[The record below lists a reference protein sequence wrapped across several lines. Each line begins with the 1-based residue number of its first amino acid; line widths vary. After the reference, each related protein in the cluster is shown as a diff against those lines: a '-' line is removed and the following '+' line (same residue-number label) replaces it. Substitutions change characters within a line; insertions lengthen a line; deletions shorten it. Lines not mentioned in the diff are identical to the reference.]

1 MEFIKE
7 NKNIILSAGILL
19 LIAIVSYGLYWDI
32 PKQIHGYFPL
42 GTDRE
47 VVERELDSLGY
58 KMEFFEGQPI
68 DSDSLYATGYGH
80 HITGGK
86 GEVCIFYYFTK
97 AGKLYRTEI
106 QFRLGDSMSM
116 EEKNYIYERI
126 YRTMKRRWGRP
137 IYNGQYIAHM
147 TREVD
152 FVYRTVVWNKEGS
165 EDLLSWE
172 TESDRINL
180 WYYEYGTPEADQLR
194 REGYIR

>member
-32 PKQIHGYFPL
+32 TKQIHGYFPL

-97 AGKLYRTEI
+97 S
-106 QFRLGDSMSM
+106 F
-116 EEKNYIYERI
+116 
-126 YRTMKRRWGRP
+126 
-137 IYNGQYIAHM
+137 
-147 TREVD
+147 
-152 FVYRTVVWNKEGS
+152 
-165 EDLLSWE
+165 
-172 TESDRINL
+172 
-180 WYYEYGTPEADQLR
+180 
-194 REGYIR
+194 